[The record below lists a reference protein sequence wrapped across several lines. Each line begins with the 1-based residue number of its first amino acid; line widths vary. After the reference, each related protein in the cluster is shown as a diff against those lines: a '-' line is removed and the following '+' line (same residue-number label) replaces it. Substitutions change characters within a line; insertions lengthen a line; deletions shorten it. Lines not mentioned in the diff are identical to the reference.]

1 MGKCAH
7 PNTAILIQPWAGK
20 QWESPFSVSKKV
32 ICFRFITS
40 YIKNIEKVTYLG
52 RKSYYKP
59 KSQEQIADRKWLNK
73 ANHGREMT
81 REPRKEAPKSNP
93 MTPYFWANRAKDT

>member
-1 MGKCAH
+1 M
-7 PNTAILIQPWAGK
+7 AGK

-52 RKSYYKP
+52 RKIYYKP